1 MKIYTEQSLKNF
13 EFWSGAV
20 DTVKYLTDDEMDA
33 IEAMLED
40 IYPDGMTDTEIND
53 FFWFDDDTIAEWLGY
68 GSFEEIM
75 NRDEDDED
83 EDSDEEEDEEDEEE
97 EDNADENFYDSCD
110 RHNCASCPYKDLES
124 VADCMLKYEAEHKPT

>member
-20 DTVKYLTDDEMDA
+20 DTVKYLTDDEMDT
-33 IEAMLED
+33 IEATLED

-75 NRDEDDED
+75 NRDEED
-83 EDSDEEEDEEDEEE
+83 EDSDEEEEEE
-97 EDNADENFYDSCD
+97 EEPAEGFHDFCD
-110 RHNCASCPYKDLES
+110 RHHCAYCPYKDLES
-124 VADCMLKYEAEHKPT
+124 IADCMLKYEAEHNPT